1 LQGTHFAEL
10 KPSMRQ
16 FTFVQA
22 KTTQEFKLNRRQFLK
37 NSAIAGG
44 AVSFNGSRMWAKSTD
59 AHVEILAGEPIG
71 VISPNIYGQFTE
83 HIGGVIYDGVWVGE
97 KSKIPNQYGIRSEL
111 VEKLKQIHVP
121 VIRWPGGCFADS
133 YDWKDGIGSASKR
146 PRRTNFWEVDPDA
159 ARLHE
164 RGPQVF
170 ESNEFGTNEFARF
183 CKLTGAE
190 PYLAANLRSL
200 PALEFDHWVE
210 YCNSPTGSTTLA
222 EMRGANGSPEPF
234 NVRYWGVGNESWGCG
249 GNFTP
254 EEYASEL
261 RRFTSWIPR
270 YGVDLQLIGSGPSD
284 NDIDWT
290 HRFFEQLYSGHSYDN
305 PGFTGWSLHHYSW
318 NLGRGKT
325 NDWNLS
331 KGDALNFDS
340 VDWYELLREASQM
353 EQIVHDQWAV
363 IGQYDARRR
372 IKLVVD
378 EYGPW
383 YREGTEL
390 DPSHI
395 FGQQITLRD
404 ALATALTLDIFNRN
418 ADKVGMAMCA
428 QLVNNINALF
438 FAHED
443 RFVATP
449 NYHVFAMYA
458 AHQGA
463 QALRTEFSA
472 PDILYDRDG
481 KQARF
486 WGLSGS
492 ASRKSNVVTLTAVN
506 PDLSRASETELAI
519 RGASVTRASGTV
531 LTAQDR
537 HAHNTFDEPDAVK
550 SATLAVAL
558 NGNMLNV
565 SIPPA
570 SIIRVEIELG

>member
-1 LQGTHFAEL
+1 
-10 KPSMRQ
+10 MD
-16 FTFVQA
+16 
-22 KTTQEFKLNRRQFLK
+22 RRQFLR
-37 NSAIAGG
+37 NSAIAGSAIALSG
-44 AVSFNGSRMWAKSTD
+44 AQGWSKSSG
-59 AHVEILAGEPIG
+59 AHIEILAGEPVG

-97 KSKIPNQYGIRSEL
+97 NSKIPNQFGIRSAL
-111 VEKLKQIHVP
+111 VEKLRQIHVP

-133 YDWKDGIGSASKR
+133 YDWKDGIGPASKR

-164 RGPQVF
+164 KGAQVI
-170 ESNEFGTNEFARF
+170 ETNAFGTNEFVRF
-183 CKLTGAE
+183 CKLAGAE

-200 PALEFDHWVE
+200 PALDFDHWVE
-210 YCNSPTGSTTLA
+210 YCNAPAGSTTLA
-222 EMRGANGSPEPF
+222 DARASDGFPEPF

-254 EEYASEL
+254 EQYASEF

-270 YGVDLQLIGSGPSD
+270 YGVPLELIGSGPSD

-290 HRFFEQLYSGHSYDN
+290 HRFFEQISSGHSYDN
-305 PGFTGWSLHHYSW
+305 PSFTGWSVHHYSW

-325 NDWNLS
+325 NDWVQA
-331 KGDALNFDS
+331 KGDALKFDAT
-340 VDWYELLREASQM
+340 DWYEVLRESDGM
-353 EQIVHDQWAV
+353 ERIVHDQWSAL
-363 IGQYDARRR
+363 GQYDLKRR

-390 DPSHI
+390 DATHI
-395 FGQQITLRD
+395 FGQQITMRD

-418 ADKVGMAMCA
+418 AEKVGMAMCA

-449 NYHVFAMYA
+449 NYHVFAMYN
-458 AHQGA
+458 AHQGG

-472 PDILYDRDG
+472 PDLEYDRDG
-481 KQARF
+481 KPARF
-486 WGLSGS
+486 WGLNGS
-492 ASRKSNVVTLTAVN
+492 SSRKGNVVTLTGVN
-506 PDLSRASETELAI
+506 PDLSNAIETEVAI
-519 RGASVTRASGTV
+519 RGASVASASGVV
-531 LTAQDR
+531 LRTEDM

-550 SATLAVAL
+550 PGFLIVAVK
-558 NGNMLNV
+558 GSVLNV
-565 SIPPA
+565 VIPPA
-570 SIIRVEIELG
+570 SVFKLEVTLGLL